1 MPEVEVFR
9 TDVACPHTAAALLRC
24 LRTHFPTWRITFD
37 LDDCDRILRV
47 ASPDAP
53 PDAQA
58 VAALLHTRGYACT
71 PLPD

>member
-9 TDVACPHTAAALLRC
+9 TDVACPCIATSLLRC
-24 LRTHFPTWRITFD
+24 LRVRFPTWRITFD

-47 ASPDAP
+47 ASPAGP
-53 PDAQA
+53 PDARA
-58 VAALLHTRGYACT
+58 VAALLHAHGHACT